1 MSFWRLLDILML
13 SFTICALIYLGVRF
27 TCFRFLNHLFKHK
40 LVKIAVGVVLF
51 SLFFAILFYF
61 LGFMNAVIGLFY
73 LFCIWI
79 VCDVVFWGI
88 QKFCKYSFQ
97 SYFAGGAALILS
109 ALYLLVGWYQAHYVS
124 ETFYSLHSDKLSSPL
139 RIIQFAD
146 AHIGTTFSGA
156 ELAKYVQQMQKHHPD
171 MVLIVGDFVDNDT
184 SRQNFLDA
192 LDALSSLKTTYG
204 IFFVLGN
211 HDISSNGEA
220 FRGFS
225 NQELMNEIKKRG
237 IFVLQDEAILIDD
250 KFYLIGRKDAYENRR
265 GRDRKSISSL
275 LQNLDKSKYMIV
287 MDHQPNDYAN
297 EQAAGIDLVV
307 SGHTHGGQLFP
318 FNYVSLWAGLNDK
331 IYGYERRG
339 QTDFVVTSGISDW
352 RVKFKTGCKSEF
364 VVIDVLNK

>member
-13 SFTICALIYLGVRF
+13 SFTICALIYLSVRF

-40 LVKIAVGVVLF
+40 SVRIAVGVVLF
-51 SLFFAILFYF
+51 SSFFAILFYF
-61 LGFMNAVIGLFY
+61 FGFMNAVIGLFY

-184 SRQNFLDA
+184 SRQNFLDV

-275 LQNLDKSKYMIV
+275 LQNLDTSKYMIV

-331 IYGYERRG
+331 IYGYEKRG